1 MNKYIA
7 IILLTVS
14 IFSFGTPAFADL
26 AAYNDAWARGD
37 YPAAVKELRLMADE
51 GIVGAQFGLGLI
63 YKKGKDKNGKGV
75 AQDLEEAFRW
85 FKLAAEQGDAQSQF
99 HLARMYQDGQG
110 TAQDFVYAYMW
121 FDLATAGDA
130 RVRNLRD
137 KLALKMTPTQI
148 EKAQDMARECVTK
161 EYKSC

>member
-1 MNKYIA
+1 
-7 IILLTVS
+7 
-14 IFSFGTPAFADL
+14 
-26 AAYNDAWARGD
+26 
-37 YPAAVKELRLMADE
+37 MADE
-51 GIVGAQFGLGLI
+51 GIIGAQFGLGLI
-63 YKKGKDKNGKGV
+63 YKKGEGV
-75 AQDLEEAFRW
+75 TQDFEESFKW

-137 KLALKMTPTQI
+137 KVAIKMTLLKLRKHRIWPVNASLKTTRI
-148 EKAQDMARECVTK
+148 AE
-161 EYKSC
+161 